1 MIARPWMVSV
11 LSTAYDLKEY
21 REDVIKLLRDK
32 GFEASAY
39 EEPQFPV
46 ETDMHSHDSC
56 LVALSRV
63 DIALV
68 IIDKRSGGTYYNIEN
83 GEKKI
88 SITEAEYLK
97 AIELGIP
104 IYFFVSQEAY
114 DELHAYKVGYKKFCE
129 KNKYSSEDPDLVKK
143 YKEEYNAGYICTHVD
158 KVQTLLFID
167 DVQHLYRDHS
177 VSNWMDFFSNREM
190 FLKAVEGKLAGYSRT
205 LIHRLA
211 RSQKVNLL
219 NKHTSTAFGMSLGD
233 VFTSEYYIEP
243 PHKIESGKN
252 NVVANNNMLS
262 DEIKGVL
269 ESDNSILI
277 YGEAGYGKTTI
288 LAKCFSEQVK
298 ELDENPS
305 YTVPLF
311 LPLRNKG
318 NDYHFDLERYIE
330 EELANTED
338 TSLCHTKYPYLDL
351 SYLKIRF
358 YCDGFDE
365 IAETLSIDDL
375 DRIRESAIFS
385 YPLILTCR
393 QQYTMRYL
401 NEFNFAD
408 KFGVRIQMEKWSIQ
422 TVRDYIAN
430 FCIQKGINEK
440 EKNNIFSVIDG
451 NSDLQQVLDSPLLI
465 TMFLWFVENQR
476 SGIMNQD
483 ISRSELFENWME
495 ELSKREFAKHSIK
508 GATQDVVI
516 NVWEFVAWQVYL
528 HRMQSIRLRIDDL
541 LEMLTIRFA
550 EIDKDYMRSWFDVL
564 FDCTT
569 EYIIGTFHEQFMEYL
584 VARMLIS
591 ASDKKIDP
599 YPSFLGLVLRP
610 EINRYYRGIWRRKS
624 KIVQARIYEAI
635 AEQYFGNIGKS
646 DTASV
651 KIRVHAIYHLCR
663 LEAEKRAEIIE
674 RAFGTEKNISVLLSL
689 YFGAIKLGQMDV
701 EEKFYEQL
709 LTDAEYSTANRG
721 YHLAYYADSIGE
733 TSFPYKDD
741 NVCGWQGTLHAFERH
756 FESKEIGHY
765 FLRRI
770 DIVTMIQLIEAR
782 RNVLPLTEEKLAYF
796 KKKIETSSYGK
807 RAEYSSYEEGI
818 AVAYD
823 KLREVFE
830 IYSKEE

>member
-32 GFEASAY
+32 KFEVSAY
-39 EEPQFPV
+39 EEPHFPV

-63 DIALV
+63 DIAIV
-68 IIDKRSGGTYYNIEN
+68 IIDKRSGGTYYNIES

-104 IYFFVSQEAY
+104 IYFFVSQKAY

-129 KNKYSSEDPDLVKK
+129 KNKYSSEDPDEVRR
-143 YKEEYNAGYICTHVD
+143 YKEEYNTGYICTHVE
-158 KVQTLLFID
+158 KIQTLLFID
-167 DVQHLYRDHS
+167 DVQHLHKDHA
-177 VSNWMDFFSNREM
+177 VSNWMDFFTNRET
-190 FLKAVEGKLAGYSRT
+190 FLEAVERKLAGYSRK

-211 RSQKVNLL
+211 RSQSVALL

-233 VFTSEYYIEP
+233 VFASAYYIEP

-252 NVVANNNMLS
+252 NVNSSNNLLS

-305 YTVPLF
+305 YTIPLF

-318 NDYHFDLERYIE
+318 NDYHFDIERYIE

-338 TSLCHTKYPYLDL
+338 TTLCHAPYPCLDL
-351 SYLKIRF
+351 RYLKIRF

-365 IAETLSIDDL
+365 IAETLSNDDL
-375 DRIRESAIFS
+375 DRIRKSTIFS
-385 YPLILTCR
+385 YPLVLTCR

-422 TVRDYIAN
+422 TAREYIAN
-430 FCIQKGINEK
+430 FCIKKGICEK
-440 EKNNIFSVIDG
+440 DKNSILAVIDG
-451 NSDLQQVLDSPLLI
+451 NNDLQQVLDSPLLI
-465 TMFLWFVENQR
+465 TMFLWFIENQR
-476 SGIMNQD
+476 SVPISSD
-483 ISRSELFENWME
+483 ISRVELFENWMV
-495 ELSKREFAKHSIK
+495 ELSKREFSKHGIN
-508 GATQDVVI
+508 GASSEIVI
-516 NVWEFVAWQVYL
+516 EVWEFAAWQVYL
-528 HRMQSIRLRIDDL
+528 HRMQSNRLRIDDL
-541 LEMLTIRFA
+541 LDMLATRFP
-550 EIDKDYMRSWFDVL
+550 EFDREYMRSWFDAL

-584 VARMLIS
+584 VARLLIG
-591 ASDKKIDP
+591 ASIAKVEP
-599 YPSFLGLVLRP
+599 YPNFLELVLRP
-610 EINRYYRGIWRRKS
+610 EINRYYRDIWRNKS
-624 KIVQARIYEAI
+624 KVVQAKIYDAI
-635 AEQYFGNIGKS
+635 AEQYFGNMGKT
-646 DTASV
+646 DNASV

-663 LEAEKRAEIIE
+663 LEAEKRTECIE
-674 RAFGTEKNISVLLSL
+674 RAFNIENNISVLLSL
-689 YFGAIKLGQMDV
+689 YFGTIKLGQMDN
-701 EEKFYEQL
+701 ENRFCEL
-709 LTDAEYSTANRG
+709 LLKDDEYSVANRG
-721 YHLAYYADSIGE
+721 YHLAYYADSMGE
-733 TSFPYKDD
+733 TRFPYKDD
-741 NVCGWQGTLHAFERH
+741 NVCGWQGTLQAFERH
-756 FESKEIGHY
+756 FGSDEESHY

-770 DIVTMIQLIEAR
+770 DLVTMTQLIEAR
-782 RNVLPLTEEKLAYF
+782 KKVYPLTEEKLAYF
-796 KKKIETSSYGK
+796 GKRIEDSLYGK
-807 RAEYSSYEEGI
+807 MDMYSSYNESI
-818 AVAYD
+818 VATYG
-823 KLREVFE
+823 KLKEVFST
-830 IYSKEE
+830 YSKE